1 MYPLL
6 VSFSLINLTL
16 CSFHVLLVCWEWR
29 GREERE
35 RVCVPCGTLDI
46 IFISNNI
53 PILTYCW
60 TLSLF
65 PVYCYYKQSF
75 DDNLSE

>member
-1 MYPLL
+1 MFFLS
-6 VSFSLINLTL
+6 VAS
-16 CSFHVLLVCWEWR
+16 VLGV
-29 GREERE
+29 EEEGRE

-46 IFISNNI
+46 IFTSNNI
-53 PILTYCW
+53 PVLTYCW

-75 DDNLSE
+75 DDYLSE